1 MIKVDCNLTYERI
14 ENKGSL
20 DFWIKVCC
28 KKCFCDFVICMFLVF
43 E

>member
-20 DFWIKVCC
+20 EFFNQGLFMKI
-28 KKCFCDFVICMFLVF
+28 FL
-43 E
+43 